1 MKTTKQQEKKETYW
15 DKERLA
21 KFWGKNPT
29 QEFNDLHYGFNDTQ
43 EEFQEALGGVEYN
56 DPKSLLEMELY
67 RVMVSNVIDTKAHTN
82 KRVFDTGSQRD
93 DDTDKPLPNHL
104 DAYVRMRYGYL
115 LRHGANHYEKAN
127 WRKGQPTE
135 AALESLHRHLAKFE
149 MNLYNGVEQDEDHLS
164 AIIFG
169 CQLIMKNEEKEGI
182 KTDHYYKPIANEK
195 TK

>member
-1 MKTTKQQEKKETYW
+1 MKEQKEKKETYW

-29 QEFNDLHYGFNDTQ
+29 QEFNDMVESSIIREGDYNYFITPEYGEMSN
-43 EEFQEALGGVEYN
+43 
-56 DPKSLLEMELY
+56 SLLAVEIAKAKL
-67 RVMVSNVIDTKAHTN
+67 SNAIDTKAHTN

-93 DDTDKPLPNHL
+93 DDTNKPLPNHL

-115 LRHGANHYEKAN
+115 LRHGANHYDKGN

-182 KTDHYYKPIANEK
+182 KTDQYYKPIANEE

>member
-1 MKTTKQQEKKETYW
+1 MKAKEEKSKTYW
-15 DKERLA
+15 DKERLE
-21 KFWGKNPT
+21 KFWGRNPT
-29 QEFNDLHYGFNDTQ
+29 QEFNDMVESSIIREGDYNYFITPEYG
-43 EEFQEALGGVEYN
+43 
-56 DPKSLLEMELY
+56 EMSTNS
-67 RVMVSNVIDTKAHTN
+67 VSFTNAIDTKAHTN

-93 DDTDKPLPNHL
+93 DDTNKPLPNHL

-115 LRHGANHYEKAN
+115 LRHGANHYDKGN

-135 AALESLHRHLAKFE
+135 SALESLHRHLAKFE
-149 MNLYNGVEQDEDHLS
+149 INLYNGVEQDEDHLS

-182 KTDHYYKPIANEK
+182 KTDHYYKPIANEE